1 MSIDA
6 VLSIWIIP
14 MLKDFR
20 PLDRSSDTVLRERL
34 QTGFLGLIAFAL
46 LLFMLV
52 QARFIL
58 VALAIAI
65 ILFSLTS
72 DAIHAIS
79 TRLRVPNWLATTLA
93 LIAIALGLLWVATT
107 IMAQVNEIVFL
118 AITYAE
124 RAQTMLPDLIERLGP
139 EAQERIMLVLTG
151 LNITG
156 WIRALAGQASGV
168 LQGSVLVI
176 LFVGFMFAE
185 RSWFPLKIER
195 LTGDHRKA
203 ADVRRMISTIMHR
216 VNRYLVVKTG
226 VSAVTAFLV
235 WLIFRA
241 AGLDLAVAVA
251 ILTFVLNFI
260 PAIGSI
266 IATAIATI
274 LTFVLTGDT
283 TLTVVICLGITGVQF
298 AIGNVLDPMLL
309 GQTLRLSS
317 FGIILSLAFW
327 GLVWGIP
334 GTFLAVPIMVAL
346 MIVCA
351 QIPWLRPVAVM
362 LSREGLPDDETDGG
376 APALEASTTPPR
388 S

>member
-1 MSIDA
+1 
-6 VLSIWIIP
+6 